1 MNRKRY
7 LAPAIK
13 TDEMDA
19 LLLQSASKAISDE
32 QRGIGYGG
40 VDVEGDKDPASR
52 RQQDIWDD

>member
-40 VDVEGDKDPASR
+40 VDAEGEKNPAAR
-52 RQQDIWDD
+52 RQQSLWDD